1 VTTRGTSNDSA
12 AELEAIRREY
22 HQFRYH
28 LPDALVEIEIETF
41 QVVHFNHMAE
51 LLFGYT
57 AADFAAGLS
66 AGTLLAPEEISR
78 VIGIIQRYTGESR
91 TAGTRYERAGRQE
104 LYEVLMR
111 RRDGSTFWAE
121 TQSSFMLDAAGVPVR
136 MASLIRD
143 VTGRKEAERE
153 RQRLLTELQD
163 AVSNARQLRSLLV
176 VCEGCRRIHDGLHGE
191 WTDLDLYVKLSAG
204 VKFEDV
210 LCPEC
215 VANGP
220 KAAPAGRGLAW

>member
-1 VTTRGTSNDSA
+1 LSVRGGNGDVG
-12 AELEAIRREY
+12 AEL
-22 HQFRYH
+22 
-28 LPDALVEIEIETF
+28 DALIEVEIATF

-57 AADFAAGLS
+57 QADFAAGLS
-66 AGTLLAPEEISR
+66 ASALLAPEEISR

-91 TAGTRYERAGRQE
+91 ATGRPYDRAGRQE

-111 RRDGSTFWAE
+111 RKDGSTFWAE
-121 TQSSFMLDAAGVPVR
+121 TQSSFLLDSGGIPVR

-153 RQRLLTELQD
+153 RQRLLIELQD
-163 AVSNARQLRSLLV
+163 AVSNARQLRSLLA
-176 VCEGCRRIHDGLHGE
+176 VCEGCRRIHDGIHGE

-210 LCPEC
+210 VCPDCAARET
-215 VANGP
+215 
-220 KAAPAGRGLAW
+220 KAEPAGRGLAW

>member
-1 VTTRGTSNDSA
+1 MTLAGSNSDLA
-12 AELEAIRREY
+12 AEFDALRREY
-22 HQFRYH
+22 DQFRYH
-28 LPDALVEIEIETF
+28 LPDALVEIDIATF

-51 LLFGYT
+51 LLYGYSP
-57 AADFAAGLS
+57 ADFAAGLS
-66 AGTLLAPEEISR
+66 GSALLAPEEIAR

-91 TAGTRYERAGRQE
+91 ANRSPYERRGRQE

-111 RRDGSTFWAE
+111 RKDGSTFWAE
-121 TQSSFMLDAAGVPVR
+121 TQSSFMLDAARVPVR

-143 VTGRKEAERE
+143 ITGRKEAERE
-153 RQRLLTELQD
+153 RQRLLIELQD

-191 WTDLDLYVKLSAG
+191 WTDLDLYVKLNAG

-210 LCPEC
+210 ICPDC
-215 VANGP
+215 ASGDP
-220 KAAPAGRGLAW
+220 KAEPAGRGLAW